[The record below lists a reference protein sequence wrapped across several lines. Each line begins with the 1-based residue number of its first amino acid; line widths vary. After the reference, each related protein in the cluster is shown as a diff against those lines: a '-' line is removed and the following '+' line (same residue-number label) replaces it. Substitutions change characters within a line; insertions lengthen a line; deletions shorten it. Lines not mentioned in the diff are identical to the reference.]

1 MWQSPIWRNVLP
13 ELRHEL
19 RNQKTP
25 NEAPSFVDFLVGGD
39 GRVVLTEVVTVNVCQ
54 QEEANR
60 TKQDHQ

>member
-1 MWQSPIWRNVLP
+1 LP